1 MYKFIRYFNQN
12 REKIVRI
19 IIIILFGL
27 LLIQFFNYRAANN
40 NRYTNQNISNQGQ
53 EIEATVPNNINTNSA
68 IAGSAGVTASK
79 TEAEVIKQFIE
90 YCNDGNVGEAYNML
104 SVECKEILYPT
115 LESFKQNYY
124 GDNFENSKSYN
135 IQNWIGLIYKID
147 LKQNILHTG
156 NPTSESKQ
164 DFITVF
170 YQNNE
175 YKLNINNYIRRT
187 NLNTNDIIE
196 NIDIKIKYKDTF
208 MNYETYTLVIK
219 NDNNTDIYLDNLE
232 NTSTMYIVDENNVKH
247 MAYSHETSKEQ
258 LQIFAHS
265 QKEIQIK
272 FSNSYI
278 SGREITKMIFEN
290 VIFDE
295 TKNESKEILI
305 NLK

>member
-19 IIIILFGL
+19 IIIIIFGL

-40 NRYTNQNISNQGQ
+40 SSYTNQNISNQGQ
-53 EIEATVPNNINTNSA
+53 KIDAIPKNINTNSV
-68 IAGSAGVTASK
+68 IAGNSGVTASK

-90 YCNDGNVGEAYNML
+90 YCNNGNISDAYNMI
-104 SVECKEILYPT
+104 SQECKEILYPT

-124 GDNFENSKSYN
+124 SDNFENSKNYN
-135 IQNWIGLIYKID
+135 IQNWIGSIYKVD

-156 NPTSESKQ
+156 KPTSETKQ
-164 DFITVF
+164 DFITVV
-170 YQNNE
+170 YQNNQ
-175 YKLNINNYIRRT
+175 YKLNINNYISRT
-187 NLNTNDIIE
+187 NLNIHDIIE
-196 NIDIKIKYKDTF
+196 NIEIKIKHKDTF
-208 MNYETYTLVIK
+208 MNYETYTLEIK
-219 NDNNTDIYLDNLE
+219 NDNNKDIYLDNLE

-278 SGREITKMIFEN
+278 SGREILKMTFEN

-295 TKNESKEILI
+295 TKNECKQISIK
-305 NLK
+305 LK